1 MKVKM
6 HCIYNLDFSYTRITK
21 SQTEIDFRGILSYHT
36 KDLDQLKEA
45 TKGRLELE
53 AVNIFLFFQVQRHI
67 DLVLEAVDEDDV
79 VSQRSIIINR
89 LKMILRR
96 ELAEIGLELVDFK
109 RISLWCYG
117 AADRGIQV

>member
-6 HCIYNLDFSYTRITK
+6 HSIYNLDFSYTRITL
-21 SQTEIDFRGILSYHT
+21 SQTEIDFRGVLSYHT
-36 KDLDQLKEA
+36 KNLDLLKEA
-45 TKGRLELE
+45 TKGHLELE

-67 DLVLEAVDEDDV
+67 DLVLEAVNENDV
-79 VSQRSIIINR
+79 VTQRSIILNR

-96 ELAEIGLELVDFK
+96 ELSEIGLELVDFK

>member
-6 HCIYNLDFSYTRITK
+6 HCIYNLDFSYTRITV
-21 SQTEIDFRGILSYHT
+21 SQTEIDFRGVLSYHT

-45 TKGRLELE
+45 TKGHLELE

-67 DLVLEAVDEDDV
+67 DLILEAVHEEDV
-79 VSQRSIIINR
+79 VTQRSIIINR

-96 ELAEIGLELVDFK
+96 ELSEIGLELVDFK

-117 AADRGIQV
+117 AADRGVQL

>member
-6 HCIYNLDFSYTRITK
+6 HCIYNLDFSYTRITL
-21 SQTEIDFRGILSYHT
+21 SQTEIDFRGVLSYHT
-36 KDLDQLKEA
+36 KNLDLLKEA
-45 TKGRLELE
+45 TKGHLELE
-53 AVNIFLFFQVQRHI
+53 AVNIFLIFQVQRHT
-67 DLVLEAVDEDDV
+67 DLVLEAVHEDHV
-79 VSQRSIIINR
+79 VTQRSIILNR

-96 ELAEIGLELVDFK
+96 ELSEIGLELVDFK

>member
-6 HCIYNLDFSYTRITK
+6 HCIYNLDFSYTRITL
-21 SQTEIDFRGILSYHT
+21 SQTEIDFRGVLSYHT
-36 KDLDQLKEA
+36 KNLDLLKEA

-67 DLVLEAVDEDDV
+67 DLVLKAVHEDDV
-79 VSQRSIIINR
+79 VTQRSIILNR

-96 ELAEIGLELVDFK
+96 ELSEIGLELVDFK